1 MNFPAHGLFLRGEE
15 FGDGS
20 LHFFVVEIVFR
31 CVIMGKT
38 INRKDIQL

>member
-20 LHFFVVEIVFR
+20 LYFFVVEIVFR
-31 CVIMGKT
+31 CGRLPLDKI
-38 INRKDIQL
+38 R